1 MTIRLVPV
9 YRYEQTAEQ
18 GEFLTAVRN
27 WLHTLKLFIF
37 ALLCVAFVF
46 LCGAGWERNN
56 HNNQGCEIAKT
67 AIEKPAKHKRR
78 H

>member
-46 LCGAGWERNN
+46 LCGAGWERIN
-56 HNNQGCEIAKT
+56 HKHQEFKKPV
-67 AIEKPAKHKRR
+67 IEKPVKHKKR